1 MRTGIRRSDI
11 ERTICACLLS
21 VGNMEIRKRLQSAG
35 RLDHA
40 TVAGMNRKSE
50 WGGITWSSVKKGEN
64 TAFVV
69 HFFKKR
75 NMTNEIQ

>member
-40 TVAGMNRKSE
+40 TAAGMNRKSE
-50 WGGITWSSVKKGEN
+50 WGGITWSSVKKGRKHGVRC
-64 TAFVV
+64 T
-69 HFFKKR
+69 FFQKK
-75 NMTNEIQ
+75 EYDK